1 MAKRCVGF
9 TVTSNKVTI
18 VDALVPE
25 DDADPI
31 TILSDHTWD
40 LQSGDKGNAYWVMH
54 QRCAGYLRE
63 NAVKLV
69 VVKAS
74 ALATGSTKLAHLH
87 SAELRGV
94 IIAAAASVCTIEDVT
109 KALISRTYGER
120 KVDEYI
126 SDDTFWTEH
135 TEGGK
140 LRKSSRE
147 AAMLIIARRNA

>member
-9 TVTSNKVTI
+9 TVTSNKVII
-18 VDALVPE
+18 VDAQVPD
-25 DDADPI
+25 DDAEPI
-31 TILSDHTWD
+31 TVLNDDTWT
-40 LQSGDKGNAYWVMH
+40 LRSGDKGNAYWFMH
-54 QRCAGYLRE
+54 QQCSGYLRE
-63 NAVKLV
+63 HGIGAAII
-69 VVKAS
+69 KAS
-74 ALATGSTKLAHLH
+74 AIGTGTKLAHLH

-94 IIAAAASVCTIEDVT
+94 ILGAAASVCPVEDVQ
-109 KALISRTYGER
+109 KSLISRVFGER

-126 SDDTFWTEH
+126 EDDTFWTEH